1 MEEDQRGRHLRRTFE
16 KRLEAGKSKLAR
28 RYLEKM
34 RERGKMGKTES
45 VWEEEVEKNVLLK
58 RSEVKRSREEN
69 RGEGE

>member
-1 MEEDQRGRHLRRTFE
+1 MRRAFE

-28 RYLEKM
+28 RCLEKM

-45 VWEEEVEKNVLLK
+45 VWKEEVEKKVLLK